1 MKSWNIQRTQYKISD
16 FINWQKSNE
25 LNLSPI
31 FQRRAV
37 WPKGA
42 KSYLID
48 SVLRGLPIPPIILR
62 ELPAE
67 VETFRS
73 VREVVD
79 GQQRI
84 RTVLSFVAPQ
94 TLNDFNL
101 ERDNFKIS
109 KSHNKEVGGC
119 EFQDLE
125 KSLKQRI
132 LDYQFMVHLFPSET
146 DDRDILEIFARMN
159 ATGLKLNNQEL
170 RNAQFFGEF
179 KSIAF
184 ELSAEHLEFW
194 RSWKLFSESSIAR
207 MNEVEFT
214 SELMILIIEGVSSN
228 SKKVIDS
235 AYGKFDSD
243 FLNQDEV
250 VKRVRHVL
258 ELLQN
263 YTEGNREFYAS
274 KTYFYPIFAAFYN
287 AAFGLNSNL
296 AKAKPKTVSKTKA
309 NAIFERA
316 QNIIEANAPKSVLVA
331 VEARVSQA
339 NSRQAIIDYLL
350 K

>member
-1 MKSWNIQRTQYKISD
+1 MKTWNIQRTQYKISD

-94 TLNDFNL
+94 TLNDFSVN
-101 ERDNFKIS
+101 RDSFKIS
-109 KSHNKEVGGC
+109 KSHNKEVGGS
-119 EFQDLE
+119 EFSDLD
-125 KSLKQRI
+125 KKLKQRI

-194 RSWKLFSESSIAR
+194 RNWELFSESSIAR

-214 SELMILIIEGVSSN
+214 SELMILIIDGVSSN
-228 SKKVIDS
+228 SKSVIDN
-235 AYGKFDSD
+235 AYTKFDSD
-243 FLNQDEV
+243 FSNQEEV

-258 ELLQN
+258 ELLQKFSV
-263 YTEGNREFYAS
+263 GNQELYAS
-274 KTYFYPIFAAFYN
+274 KTYFYPIFAAFYHV
-287 AAFGLNSNL
+287 AFGSKSKLT
-296 AKAKPKTVSKTKA
+296 KMKPKTVSKKKSDT
-309 NAIFERA
+309 IFE
-316 QNIIEANAPKSVLVA
+316 QANKIVKAKAPKSVLIA

-339 NSRQAIIDYLL
+339 KSRQAIINYLL